1 MVFIKSSKNQVWN
14 LPPDIR
20 DLIPSDHICY
30 LIESFVDM
38 TDFTEFEIRYEG
50 SGHPAYHPSIMCK
63 ILLQSM
69 LDRVRLSREIARNVR
84 ENVVYMYL
92 AENLKPDFRTIS
104 DFRKEN
110 EILIA
115 ELFKNTIK
123 PRFPLTHN
131 EVGGFTPRS
140 WYSCFCFSSISP
152 TRSDLP
158 GCSKHSMTS
167 SLSNRADN
175 V

>member
-1 MVFIKSSKNQVWN
+1 MFLFMVFIKSLKNQVWN

-69 LDRVRLSREIARNVR
+69 LDRVRPSREIARNVR

-110 EILIA
+110 EKMIA

-123 PRFPLTHN
+123 AAKELGVIGLEQLSVDGSIVKASASKN
-131 EVGGFTPRS
+131 NVVIKDVLEVIGE
-140 WYSCFCFSSISP
+140 
-152 TRSDLP
+152 
-158 GCSKHSMTS
+158 
-167 SLSNRADN
+167 
-175 V
+175 